1 MQALAHKL
9 DSAVKDAWSAT
20 KDTVQDKIGQV
31 TRHLEDGKQTVQNSA
46 QEVTRQAK
54 SLTGRAQAQVGE
66 PVAGRI
72 DQLTQ
77 AVRQRPVPAAAIGL
91 AVLVLL
97 LLRLFRGTA

>member
-1 MQALAHKL
+1 MEALAHKL

-31 TRHLEDGKQTVQNSA
+31 TRHLQDGKQTVQDRV
-46 QEVTRQAK
+46 QE
-54 SLTGRAQAQVGE
+54 AQVPE

-91 AVLVLL
+91 VVLVLL